1 VASWFHQG
9 VSASLDYLMIG
20 VVWESFLVLAQAIC
34 QQQSNHAMW
43 QDRKTAAGRADM
55 GSKVE
60 GPHKHQRTRPWNWR
74 QSMGTAS
81 SPGGFCWSG
90 ASSQGRMPGSLLMQA
105 GTCDL
110 FKILVIEFAFELTT
124 ASGHMALEMSAR
136 KVDIEFVRWLLLERR
151 FVPGA
156 GAWEQAL
163 LGSVEAEHGECFIE
177 LVRLGSLAFPFA
189 SLSLVVD
196 LARQGPMPCV
206 MLLLQQ
212 DFALKAPLGPCLL
225 AGAAQGQRWDLFQ
238 DLVTRRVELPEEAA
252 TKILVSLATAKK
264 TDWLKLL
271 ITSGCVG
278 SGALAK
284 AVALLASKD
293 VAVSQPTWQFER
305 GLQWAS
311 SKVS

>member
-1 VASWFHQG
+1 VARQKDCSRSRRHGLEIRGPTQA
-9 VSASLDYLMIG
+9 SAHEAL
-20 VVWESFLVLAQAIC
+20 ELAAIYGN
-34 QQQSNHAMW
+34 SEFARWLLLERGFEPGAHARE
-43 QDRKTAAGRADM
+43 Q
-55 GSKVE
+55 V
-60 GPHKHQRTRPWNWR
+60 
-74 QSMGTAS
+74 
-81 SPGGFCWSG
+81 
-90 ASSQGRMPGSLLMQA
+90 LMQA

-238 DLVTRRVELPEEAA
+238 DLVTCPKYQITFRSFGSLQKTETARVP
-252 TKILVSLATAKK
+252 
-264 TDWLKLL
+264 TDRCYPY
-271 ITSGCVG
+271 SP
-278 SGALAK
+278 A
-284 AVALLASKD
+284 
-293 VAVSQPTWQFER
+293 P
-305 GLQWAS
+305 
-311 SKVS
+311 